1 MTAPASE
8 IARRNF
14 LRFLASSPL
23 LASTPPS
30 ATAQA
35 SSPAPLISRASQAL
49 SVFELQAVAE
59 RVIPPAHYGFL
70 MTGVLDDRTLNAN
83 AQGYL
88 KWGIRPR
95 RLAGVMSVD
104 RSCTLFGETWKSPVF
119 LSPVSSLKAFHSDGE
134 RAVAKAAGARTALQ
148 ILSTI
153 TGTPITQ
160 VIADRGGPVWFQL
173 YPTNDFVVTTE
184 LVKRADRAGA
194 SAVVLTVDLLNGGM
208 RRETLSRLMRLDTRD
223 CTTCH
228 ERPPGGA
235 PRFDNKPMFEK
246 LDMSNVTNLNNP
258 ALTWD
263 YVRRIRD
270 ITKKPVLVKGVMT
283 AEDARLAIQNGA
295 SGIVVSNHGGRSEES
310 LIGAIDALPEIV
322 AAVGGAIPVIVDGGI
337 RRGTDVFKALALG
350 ASAVGIGRPY
360 VWGLGAFGQE
370 GVEAAMR
377 LIDDELAAAMRQ
389 TGIARLADIS
399 KASLQRLA

>member
-1 MTAPASE
+1 MTAPVNE

-14 LRFLASSPL
+14 LRFIAASPL
-23 LASTPPS
+23 LASTPLS
-30 ATAQA
+30 AIAQA
-35 SSPAPLISRASQAL
+35 SNPAPLITRASQAL

-59 RVIPPAHYGFL
+59 RTIPPAHYGFL

-95 RLAGVMSVD
+95 RLTGVMNVD

-119 LSPVSSLKAFHSDGE
+119 LSPVSSLKAFHADGE

-153 TGTPITQ
+153 TGTPIAQ

-173 YPTNDFVVTTE
+173 YPTNDFAVTTE

-194 SAVVLTVDLLNGGM
+194 SAIVLTVDLLNGGM

-246 LDMSNVTNLNNP
+246 LDMSRATNLNNP
-258 ALTWD
+258 ALTGTTSGA
-263 YVRRIRD
+263 YATSRRSRC
-270 ITKKPVLVKGVMT
+270 
-283 AEDARLAIQNGA
+283 
-295 SGIVVSNHGGRSEES
+295 
-310 LIGAIDALPEIV
+310 
-322 AAVGGAIPVIVDGGI
+322 
-337 RRGTDVFKALALG
+337 
-350 ASAVGIGRPY
+350 
-360 VWGLGAFGQE
+360 W
-370 GVEAAMR
+370 
-377 LIDDELAAAMRQ
+377 
-389 TGIARLADIS
+389 
-399 KASLQRLA
+399 

>member
-1 MTAPASE
+1 LTTPVSE

-14 LRFLASSPL
+14 LRFLAASPL
-23 LASTPPS
+23 LASTPL
-30 ATAQA
+30 AMAQA
-35 SSPAPLISRASQAL
+35 AKTPPLITRAAQAQ

-59 RVIPPAHYGFL
+59 QTIPPAHYGFL
-70 MTGVLDDRTLNAN
+70 MTGVLDDRTFNAN
-83 AQGYL
+83 SQSYL

-95 RLAGVMSVD
+95 RLTGVMSVD

-119 LSPVSSLKAFHSDGE
+119 LSPISSLKAFHSDGE

-148 ILSTI
+148 ILSTV
-153 TGTPITQ
+153 TGTSIEQ

-173 YPTNDFVVTTE
+173 YPTNDFAVTTQ

-194 SAVVLTVDLLNGGM
+194 SAIVLTVDLLNGGM

-246 LDMSNVTNLNNP
+246 LDMSKATNLNNP

-263 YVRRIRD
+263 YVGRIRD
-270 ITKKPVLVKGVMT
+270 ITRKPVLVKGVMT
-283 AEDARLAIQNGA
+283 AEDTKLAIQNGA

-310 LIGAIDALPEIV
+310 LIGTIDALPEVV
-322 AAVGGAIPVIVDGGI
+322 AAAGGAVPVIIDGGV

-360 VWGLGAFGQE
+360 AWGLGAFGRE

-377 LIDDELAAAMRQ
+377 LIDDELAASMRQ
-389 TGIARLADIS
+389 TGVARLADIS